1 VIGPHAA
8 SVLIVAAAKMADA
21 RTGAR
26 TRLRI
31 AISLVESRRR
41 AAVLAV

>member
-1 VIGPHAA
+1 M
-8 SVLIVAAAKMADA
+8 LIVVAKMADA

-31 AISLVESRRR
+31 AVSLVESRRR